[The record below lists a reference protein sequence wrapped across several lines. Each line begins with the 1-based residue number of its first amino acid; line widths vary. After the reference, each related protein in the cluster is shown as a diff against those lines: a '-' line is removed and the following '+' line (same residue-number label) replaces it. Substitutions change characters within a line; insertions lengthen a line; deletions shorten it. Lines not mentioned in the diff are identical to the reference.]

1 MFHVPNIEKTNVVNN
16 LLFCRNGGPRILK
29 YDSKFAVNKYYMSYR
44 ITKIMGT
51 VIAAYRRGQEDP
63 LFDWL
68 VEDMQLLLRE
78 IVIAAHQVFR

>member
-1 MFHVPNIEKTNVVNN
+1 
-16 LLFCRNGGPRILK
+16 
-29 YDSKFAVNKYYMSYR
+29 MSYR

-68 VEDMQLLLRE
+68 VEDVQLLLRE
-78 IVIAAHQVFR
+78 IVIAAHQLFR